1 MDWARDNTGINEKD
15 MDTVFKYEEK
25 FTTIVRILEHDA
37 KPLIWTLETEND
49 WKDWFEVEYPPI
61 DDATPS
67 GLILI
72 LARRSGE
79 PSLGGLKKAK
89 TDEWLERIE
98 RSLPGRTKPERA
110 MTFPS
115 MDEKAGDGGPSAAH
129 IMAGGR
135 QTLRRL
141 PFSQPTFRLITDK
154 FYTHGSIARAVS
166 RADIPVFSSAEVRMG
181 GYPAYVTNCRTTN
194 AWNMDLGLTCTYFP
208 HCGLTFAIAFGCSLA
223 VEEEILKR
231 LSFATHEAAHP
242 LLMPG
247 IVAELERS
255 RHVHLVE
262 NTIDEIETKIFELDF
277 KNSDM
282 DGTGDEDDSERKNFE
297 KRNSWLDTAYLRNQ
311 LISWNTQLAKMA
323 AHADEL
329 EKVLYI
335 KSTDNKAPRRRRRR
349 RNSSRSQEDEDSRS
363 DTSRRPRSEVDSL
376 SIQRFREEVGF
387 QGGRSRYLDV
397 ENLNPVQMEEQ
408 RRRRQ
413 RSRDRVDRRRVELS
427 PASLAGSSM
436 NPRRKSTSSVMHVPP
451 PPKVEIIQDSRTP
464 SRQQQGIE
472 DSPAAGGK
480 PSFSGDPEA
489 FRENMRRAG
498 GKIKD
503 RVQAIVDEYD
513 DKIRDCTMRVD
524 GMAMATQ
531 WADGESNVQIALE
544 MRRDSRHMRSIAVV
558 TMVFLPG
565 TFFASIF
572 SMTFFNW
579 SPGGSSDGPNN
590 TSDEVVSSW
599 LWIYVLFTVF
609 ATSATMLSWWYFVVY
624 RHSKAWKL
632 RKARNDGL
640 LGEEGIPLV

>member
-49 WKDWFEVEYPPI
+49 WKDWFEEYPPI

-72 LARRSGE
+72 KSSLARRSGE

-115 MDEKAGDGGPSAAH
+115 MDEKAGDGGPPAAH

-387 QGGRSRYLDV
+387 QGGRSRYLD
-397 ENLNPVQMEEQ
+397 
-408 RRRRQ
+408 
-413 RSRDRVDRRRVELS
+413 
-427 PASLAGSSM
+427 
-436 NPRRKSTSSVMHVPP
+436 
-451 PPKVEIIQDSRTP
+451 DSRTP

-503 RVQAIVDEYD
+503 RIQAIVDEYD

-640 LGEEGIPLV
+640 LGEESIPLV